1 MQLLLPDHA
10 GPAEWGV
17 GSLKGRQQFREEF
30 AELKAQPIWSFLVP
44 GRLLPWKKVLTMTL
58 LKTASYAIA
67 RRTKMTALAGF
78 YKY

>member
-1 MQLLLPDHA
+1 M
-10 GPAEWGV
+10 
-17 GSLKGRQQFREEF
+17 
-30 AELKAQPIWSFLVP
+30 
-44 GRLLPWKKVLTMTL
+44 LTMAL